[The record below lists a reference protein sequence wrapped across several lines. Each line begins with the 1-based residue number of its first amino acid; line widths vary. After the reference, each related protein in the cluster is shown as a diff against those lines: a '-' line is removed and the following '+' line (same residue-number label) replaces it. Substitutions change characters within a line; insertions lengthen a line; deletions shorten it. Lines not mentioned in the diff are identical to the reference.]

1 MQWIN
6 AYKMQCM
13 KSSVLSGCRP
23 HSNQGFSLSWWLQ
36 LNNWN
41 RAPSEHNQPQMAKCL
56 TMSQL
61 QGTVSRAFC
70 SGLWLLVPLCKCL
83 HSNAAGLNT
92 EMDLQI
98 RNGRNGLNFMLC
110 QALENL
116 TVTFKL
122 KKKNLSFSEVN
133 YPSICQ
139 ISAIQ
144 CQMKWIHDQNKRDPE
159 FSQWTKFCN
168 WHIMLCLLPYE
179 MQIIGTGRRLC

>member
-1 MQWIN
+1 
-6 AYKMQCM
+6 M
-13 KSSVLSGCRP
+13 KSSILSGCRP

-41 RAPSEHNQPQMAKCL
+41 RAPCEHNQPQMAKCL

-70 SGLWLLVPLCKCL
+70 SGLWLLVPLCKGL

-98 RNGRNGLNFMLC
+98 RNGRNGLNFRLC

-116 TVTFKL
+116 TVIFKL

-139 ISAIQ
+139 ISA
-144 CQMKWIHDQNKRDPE
+144 MPN
-159 FSQWTKFCN
+159 
-168 WHIMLCLLPYE
+168 E
-179 MQIIGTGRRLC
+179 MNSWSEQKGYRVLSVNQIAQLAYYVVSSPVWNANNELAWDCVKYFWFP

>member
-70 SGLWLLVPLCKCL
+70 SGLWLLVPLCKRL

-122 KKKNLSFSEVN
+122 KKKIFLFL
-133 YPSICQ
+133 
-139 ISAIQ
+139 
-144 CQMKWIHDQNKRDPE
+144 KWITLQFVKLVQFSAKWNE
-159 FSQWTKFCN
+159 FMIRTKGIQSSLSEPN
-168 WHIMLCLLPYE
+168 SATGILCCVFSH
-179 MQIIGTGRRLC
+179 MKCK